1 MDCNLPLKAQVRFE
15 SVRDA
20 LYEVA
25 LALDAV
31 HWVTEMLANPGGL
44 PR

>member
-15 SVRDA
+15 FVRDA

-25 LALDAV
+25 LVVDSV
-31 HWVTEMLANPGGL
+31 HGVTEMIANPGGL